1 MTFSK
6 KSILVASTVANQV
19 PKFKITNTNLYV
31 PVVTL
36 PTQENVKLLKQL
48 KSGVKRTINCNKYH
62 SKKSIQVQNRYLNV
76 LIDPRSK

>member
-62 SKKSIQVQNRYLNV
+62 SKKSINSS
-76 LIDPRSK
+76 SKQISKCFN